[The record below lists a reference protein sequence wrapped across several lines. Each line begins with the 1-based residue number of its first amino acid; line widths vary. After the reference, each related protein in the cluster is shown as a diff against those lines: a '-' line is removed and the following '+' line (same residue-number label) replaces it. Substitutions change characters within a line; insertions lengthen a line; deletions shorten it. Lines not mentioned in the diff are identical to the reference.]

1 MTRSVRREALDASS
15 RWRRSVA
22 IGAIT
27 AAAVAGTGTAGVAT
41 AQAAASPGAVRAAAA
56 RLAAAPQPADDGAKI
71 TDEKP
76 IAAGEV
82 DITIDSPALGG
93 KSVKTRLLLPKN
105 WQRGAK
111 GNWPVV
117 YAFHGGQ
124 DNYTSWTRNTDI
136 EAWAAKYNVIVVM
149 PEGADGSYTD
159 WYNYGKGGSPKWETF
174 HTAEVRQLIERNYGA
189 GGLRAAIGNSSG
201 AQGAFSY
208 AARHP
213 GLFKYAASLSGILS
227 MRGIGIPAMLM
238 FTNAGNGQDPFAIW
252 GVPRADD
259 ANWAA
264 HDPYALAD
272 KLRGVGL
279 FFSAGT
285 TGRPGPGD
293 PDVAPWDIGLLSEIA
308 IGANNKEFKKRLD
321 ELNVPYTAHIYD
333 DGRHNWPAWIR
344 EAQFVWPKL
353 MQAVNAQ
360 TTAAAARR

>member
-1 MTRSVRREALDASS
+1 M
-15 RWRRSVA
+15 
-22 IGAIT
+22 
-27 AAAVAGTGTAGVAT
+27 
-41 AQAAASPGAVRAAAA
+41 
-56 RLAAAPQPADDGAKI
+56 
-71 TDEKP
+71 
-76 IAAGEV
+76 
-82 DITIDSPALGG
+82 
-93 KSVKTRLLLPKN
+93 
-105 WQRGAK
+105 
-111 GNWPVV
+111 
-117 YAFHGGQ
+117 GGQ
-124 DNYTSWTRNTDI
+124 VQRHRGDARGRRRL
-136 EAWAAKYNVIVVM
+136 VHRLVQLRQ
-149 PEGADGSYTD
+149 GRL
-159 WYNYGKGGSPKWETF
+159 PKWETF